1 MSGSLHIRT
10 PCRLHFGMFSFGY
23 ADRAEF
29 GGVGAMIEPP
39 SVEVTIERANQFSAL
54 GDHAERIQKFVEI
67 AAASWQL
74 PSLPNC
80 EIRAQ
85 APTDHTGLGVGTQ
98 LGLAI
103 AAGLRRFLQLP
114 ELSTELLATSVGR
127 GQRSAIGTYGF
138 QLGGLI
144 VDAGKC
150 QGDQLGALAR
160 RVEIPSA
167 WRFVLI
173 RSADAQGLAGDR
185 EIDAFAKLP
194 AVPKSVT
201 RELWR
206 ITNEQMVPAVDAG
219 DCTAFGEAVYQFG
232 RLAGEC
238 FSVAQG
244 GPFATPRIAK
254 LVAAIREFDV
264 TGVGQSSWG
273 PTVFAVAADEA
284 EAERV
289 VTWLRGW
296 GLSDA
301 DITIARANNS
311 GAVIES

>member
-1 MSGSLHIRT
+1 M
-10 PCRLHFGMFSFGY
+10 
-23 ADRAEF
+23 
-29 GGVGAMIEPP
+29 VEPP
-39 SVEVTIERANQFSAL
+39 SVEVTILPADRFSVR
-54 GDHAERIQKFVEI
+54 GDHAERIQKFVEV
-67 AAASWQL
+67 AAANWQL

-80 EIRAQ
+80 EINAQ
-85 APTDHTGLGVGTQ
+85 APADHTGLGVGTQ

-114 ELSTELLATSVGR
+114 ELPIELLAKSVGR

-144 VDAGKC
+144 VDADKC

-160 RVEIPSA
+160 RVEIPAA

-194 AVPKSVT
+194 PVPESVT

-206 ITNEQMVPAVDAG
+206 ITNEQMVPAVEAG
-219 DCTAFGEAVYQFG
+219 DCGAFGEAVYQFG

-238 FSVAQG
+238 FSIVQSGA
-244 GPFATPRIAK
+244 FASPRIAE
-254 LVAAIREFDV
+254 LVAVIRGF
-264 TGVGQSSWG
+264 GVAGAGQSSWG
-273 PTVFAVAADEA
+273 PTVFAVVADGA

-289 VTWLRGW
+289 VSWLRGRD
-296 GLSDA
+296 LSGA